1 MLRCDVM
8 VDVIDSIEVLS
19 RTREIYVE
27 DSPLELAV
35 RALDVKGTACEKGSP
50 STMPEL
56 CYEKYMLLVA
66 FVFRREGGLILLCQ
80 LARVHEFSPLCDFDL
95 CFQGTRSVAC
105 QEWLLSGASQRMRMW
120 TV

>member
-35 RALDVKGTACEKGSP
+35 RALDVLYWDLTSQGS
-50 STMPEL
+50 
-56 CYEKYMLLVA
+56 LL
-66 FVFRREGGLILLCQ
+66 Q
-80 LARVHEFSPLCDFDL
+80 
-95 CFQGTRSVAC
+95 
-105 QEWLLSGASQRMRMW
+105 
-120 TV
+120 

>member
-1 MLRCDVM
+1 M

-50 STMPEL
+50 STYQSCAL
-56 CYEKYMLLVA
+56 RNTCCLLPSCL
-66 FVFRREGGLILLCQ
+66 EGKE
-80 LARVHEFSPLCDFDL
+80 V
-95 CFQGTRSVAC
+95 
-105 QEWLLSGASQRMRMW
+105 
-120 TV
+120 

>member
-1 MLRCDVM
+1 M

-50 STMPEL
+50 STYQSCAL
-56 CYEKYMLLVA
+56 RNTCCLLI
-66 FVFRREGGLILLCQ
+66 VFRREGGLILLCQ